1 MNNHIHLNTL
11 VSKLISGLL
20 PEAVKKRSILIN
32 DVDASV
38 FINADE
44 DELSYIIAGMIGN
57 AVYST
62 SNCCIRVQAVVSDG
76 KVHLK
81 VRNDGVFIYSSRM
94 YSLGHMVDAAR
105 KLGGNISL
113 YSEENRGITVMLSF
127 HSKNA
132 A

>member
-1 MNNHIHLNTL
+1 MNSHIHLNTL

-20 PEAVKKRSILIN
+20 PEAIEKRSIVVN

-38 FINADE
+38 FIHAGEN
-44 DELSYIIAGMIGN
+44 ELSYVITGLISN

-62 SNCCIRVQAVVSDG
+62 SNCCIRVQTVVRDG
-76 KVHLK
+76 EVHLK

-94 YSLGHMVDAAR
+94 HSLGHMVDAAR

-113 YSEENRGITVMLSF
+113 YSEENRGITIVLSF
-127 HSKNA
+127 YAKHA